1 MPFNEVRI
9 NTAVD
14 GFGKRSGAVERVHG
28 DYTNTSGPRMLE
40 ELAERGVLPKGFE
53 LGSKRG
59 AILNVWRNASPV
71 AVQQKP
77 LAVLDAR
84 TVDEKDLGLYYVRA
98 DPNPYPNSTLT
109 LALTLTLAQIGEL
122 AAFVRVSPLDI
133 CGAHSW
139 LKAATAS
146 RGAAWGSICR
156 CTTRHATRGTTTR
169 R

>member
-98 DPNPYPNSTLT
+98 NPNPDPDPDPDPDPSPNRRARGLRSSL
-109 LALTLTLAQIGEL
+109 LSIS
-122 AAFVRVSPLDI
+122 V
-133 CGAHSW
+133 AH
-139 LKAATAS
+139 TA
-146 RGAAWGSICR
+146 G
-156 CTTRHATRGTTTR
+156 
-169 R
+169 